1 MLNLP
6 VKLICLAAFLG
17 LAFYVDAP
25 IAEAQSFNRA
35 AKVETKKAVSQK
47 IAPRTQIQGRV
58 KTGPLEIVTAPAS
71 GSVQLKAVRIGDT
84 VEKGQK
90 LAEQD
95 SANLQHQRRLLRL
108 QKQETEQNIA
118 QLKADIS
125 FEEQLG
131 VVAQEKLALLEAKLA
146 RAEKLRA
153 SQTISSEA
161 FDTTKTAYLAARE
174 QTLVRART
182 LARLRSENDSASLTA
197 RKLALELEELEA
209 DIAKADIVTPVAGQI
224 AQLAGAN
231 ALYMREG
238 DEIARIR
245 TDKGFEV
252 EADIPADYVGFLSP
266 EDIIEAVIETQAQNK
281 NLPSQIIQLK
291 LRAVLPTQNSRTSTR
306 PTRFTPLNPLPALAR
321 AENTA
326 LTLQIPTKSPQDLVI
341 IPQDA
346 LVPLNGGYV
355 VFVAKEGRAEQR
367 IVTLGGAVQDKV
379 VILNGIVAGEEVITK
394 GNEILSDGKE
404 IADGKDAGQG
414 QGQGKDK
421 RQDAGAGKG
430 NNTNNWKKQANK

>member
-1 MLNLP
+1 MRYSP
-6 VKLICLAAFLG
+6 VKLIYLAALLG
-17 LAFYVDAP
+17 LAVQMDIP

-35 AKVETKKAVSQK
+35 AKVETKEAVSQK

-71 GSVQLKAVRIGDT
+71 GRVQLEAVRIGDI
-84 VEKGQK
+84 VVKGQK

-95 SANLQHQRRLLRL
+95 SENLQYQLRLLRL
-108 QKQETEQNIA
+108 RKQETEQNIA
-118 QLKADIS
+118 QLEADIE

-131 VVAQEKLALLEAKLA
+131 LVAQEKLTLLEAKLA

-174 QTLVRART
+174 QTLLRART
-182 LARLRSENDSASLTA
+182 LARLRSENNSASLTA
-197 RKLALELEELEA
+197 RKLLLELEELEA
-209 DIAKADIVTPVAGQI
+209 DIAKANILTPVAGQI

-238 DEIARIR
+238 EEIARIR

-252 EADIPADYVGFLSP
+252 EADIPADYVAFLSS
-266 EDIIEAVIETQAQNK
+266 EDIIEAVIETQAQNTP
-281 NLPSQIIQLK
+281 LRSQIIQLK
-291 LRAVLPTQNSRTSTR
+291 LRAILPTQNSRTSTR
-306 PTRFTPLNPLPALAR
+306 PTRFLPLTPLPDLAR

-326 LTLQIPTKSPQDLVI
+326 LTLQIPTKSPQDLVT

-367 IVTLGGAVQDKV
+367 IVTLGGTVQDKI
-379 VILNGIVAGEEVITK
+379 VILKGIVAGEAVITK

-404 IADGKDAGQG
+404 IADGNSPRKNQSKDQS
-414 QGQGKDK
+414 K
-421 RQDAGAGKG
+421 
-430 NNTNNWKKQANK
+430 

>member
-1 MLNLP
+1 MRYSP
-6 VKLICLAAFLG
+6 VKLIYLAALLS
-17 LAFYVDAP
+17 LAVQMDIP

-35 AKVETKKAVSQK
+35 AKVETKEAISQK

-71 GSVQLKAVRIGDT
+71 GRVQLEAIRIGDI
-84 VEKGQK
+84 VVKGQK

-95 SANLQHQRRLLRL
+95 SENLQYQLRLLRL
-108 QKQETEQNIA
+108 RKQETEQNIA
-118 QLKADIS
+118 QLKADIE
-125 FEEQLG
+125 FEKQLG
-131 VVAQEKLALLEAKLA
+131 LVAQEKLTLLEAKLA

-174 QTLVRART
+174 QTLLRART
-182 LARLRSENDSASLTA
+182 LARLRSENNSASLTA
-197 RKLALELEELEA
+197 RKLLLELEELEA
-209 DIAKADIVTPVAGQI
+209 DIAKANILTPVAGQI

-238 DEIARIR
+238 EEIARIR

-252 EADIPADYVGFLSP
+252 EADIPADYVAFLSS
-266 EDIIEAVIETQAQNK
+266 EDIIEAVIETQAQNTRSR
-281 NLPSQIIQLK
+281 SQIIQLK
-291 LRAVLPTQNSRTSTR
+291 LRAIVPTQNSRTSTR
-306 PTRFTPLNPLPALAR
+306 PTRFLPLTPLPDLAR

-326 LTLQIPTKSPQDLVI
+326 LTLQIPTKSPQDLVT

-367 IVTLGGAVQDKV
+367 IVTLGGTVQDKI
-379 VILNGIVAGEEVITK
+379 VILKGIVAGEAVITK

-404 IADGKDAGQG
+404 IVDGNSPRKNQSKDQRKDQSKGQSKN
-414 QGQGKDK
+414 QSK
-421 RQDAGAGKG
+421 
-430 NNTNNWKKQANK
+430 

>member
-1 MLNLP
+1 MRYSP
-6 VKLICLAAFLG
+6 VKLIYLAALLG
-17 LAFYVDAP
+17 LAVQMDIP

-35 AKVETKKAVSQK
+35 AKVETKEAVSQK

-71 GSVQLKAVRIGDT
+71 GRVQLEAVRIGDI
-84 VEKGQK
+84 VVKGQK

-95 SANLQHQRRLLRL
+95 SENLQYQLRLLRL
-108 QKQETEQNIA
+108 RKQETEQNIA
-118 QLKADIS
+118 QLEADIE

-131 VVAQEKLALLEAKLA
+131 LVAQEKLTLLEAKLA

-174 QTLVRART
+174 QTLLRART
-182 LARLRSENDSASLTA
+182 LARLRSENNSASLTA
-197 RKLALELEELEA
+197 RKLLLELEELEA
-209 DIAKADIVTPVAGQI
+209 DIAKANILTPVAGQI

-238 DEIARIR
+238 EEIARIR

-252 EADIPADYVGFLSP
+252 EADIPADYVAFLSS
-266 EDIIEAVIETQAQNK
+266 EDIIEAVIETQAQNTP
-281 NLPSQIIQLK
+281 LRSQIIQLK
-291 LRAVLPTQNSRTSTR
+291 LRAILPTQNSRTSTR
-306 PTRFTPLNPLPALAR
+306 PTRFLPLTPLPDLAR

-326 LTLQIPTKSPQDLVI
+326 LTLQIPTKSPQDLVT

-367 IVTLGGAVQDKV
+367 IVTLGGTVQDKI
-379 VILNGIVAGEEVITK
+379 VILKGIVAGEAVITK

-404 IADGKDAGQG
+404 IADGNSPRKNQNKDQR
-414 QGQGKDK
+414 KDQRK
-421 RQDAGAGKG
+421 NQSK
-430 NNTNNWKKQANK
+430 

>member
-1 MLNLP
+1 MRYSP
-6 VKLICLAAFLG
+6 VKLIYLAALLG
-17 LAFYVDAP
+17 LAVQMDIP

-35 AKVETKKAVSQK
+35 AKVETKEAVSQK

-71 GSVQLKAVRIGDT
+71 GRVQLEAVRIGDI
-84 VEKGQK
+84 VVKGQK

-95 SANLQHQRRLLRL
+95 SENLQYQLRLLRL
-108 QKQETEQNIA
+108 RKQETEQNIA
-118 QLKADIS
+118 QLEADIE

-131 VVAQEKLALLEAKLA
+131 LVAQEKLTLLEAKLA

-174 QTLVRART
+174 QTLLRART
-182 LARLRSENDSASLTA
+182 LARLRSENNSASLTA
-197 RKLALELEELEA
+197 RKLLLELEELEA
-209 DIAKADIVTPVAGQI
+209 DIAKANILTPVAGQI

-238 DEIARIR
+238 EEIARIR

-252 EADIPADYVGFLSP
+252 EADIPADYVAFLSS
-266 EDIIEAVIETQAQNK
+266 EDIIEAVIETQAQNTRSR
-281 NLPSQIIQLK
+281 SQIIQLK
-291 LRAVLPTQNSRTSTR
+291 LRAILPTQNSRTSTR
-306 PTRFTPLNPLPALAR
+306 PTRFLPLTPLPDLAR

-326 LTLQIPTKSPQDLVI
+326 LTLQIPTKSPQDLVT

-355 VFVAKEGRAEQR
+355 VFVAKDGRAEQR
-367 IVTLGGAVQDKV
+367 IVTLGGTVQDKI
-379 VILNGIVAGEEVITK
+379 VILKGIVAGEAVITK

-404 IADGKDAGQG
+404 IADGNSP
-414 QGQGKDK
+414 
-421 RQDAGAGKG
+421 R
-430 NNTNNWKKQANK
+430 KKQSKDQSK

>member
-1 MLNLP
+1 MRYSP
-6 VKLICLAAFLG
+6 VKLIYLAALLS
-17 LAFYVDAP
+17 LAVQTDIP

-35 AKVETKKAVSQK
+35 AKVETKEAVSQK

-71 GSVQLKAVRIGDT
+71 GRVQLEAIRIGDI
-84 VEKGQK
+84 VVKGQK

-95 SANLQHQRRLLRL
+95 SENLQYQLRLLRL
-108 QKQETEQNIA
+108 RKQETEQNIA
-118 QLKADIS
+118 QLKADIE

-131 VVAQEKLALLEAKLA
+131 LVAQEKLTLLEAKLA

-174 QTLVRART
+174 QTLLRART
-182 LARLRSENDSASLTA
+182 LARLRSENNSASLTA
-197 RKLALELEELEA
+197 RKLLLELEELEA
-209 DIAKADIVTPVAGQI
+209 DIAKANILTPVAGQI

-238 DEIARIR
+238 EEIARIR

-252 EADIPADYVGFLSP
+252 EADIPADYVAFLSS
-266 EDIIEAVIETQAQNK
+266 EDIIEAVIETQAQNTP
-281 NLPSQIIQLK
+281 LRSQIIQLK
-291 LRAVLPTQNSRTSTR
+291 LRAILPTQNSRTSTR
-306 PTRFTPLNPLPALAR
+306 PTRFLPLTPLPDLAR

-326 LTLQIPTKSPQDLVI
+326 LTLQIPTKSPQDLVT

-367 IVTLGGAVQDKV
+367 IVTLGGTVQDKI
-379 VILNGIVAGEEVITK
+379 VILKGIVAGEAVITK

-404 IADGKDAGQG
+404 IADGNSPRKNQSKDQS
-414 QGQGKDK
+414 K
-421 RQDAGAGKG
+421 
-430 NNTNNWKKQANK
+430 

>member
-1 MLNLP
+1 MRYSP
-6 VKLICLAAFLG
+6 VKLIYLAALLS
-17 LAFYVDAP
+17 LAVQMDIP

-35 AKVETKKAVSQK
+35 AKVETKEAISQK

-71 GSVQLKAVRIGDT
+71 GRVQLEAIRIGDI
-84 VEKGQK
+84 VVKGQK

-95 SANLQHQRRLLRL
+95 SENLQYQLRLLRL
-108 QKQETEQNIA
+108 RKQETEQNIA
-118 QLKADIS
+118 QLKADIE
-125 FEEQLG
+125 FEKQLG
-131 VVAQEKLALLEAKLA
+131 LVAQEKLTLLEAKLA

-174 QTLVRART
+174 QTLLRART
-182 LARLRSENDSASLTA
+182 LARLRSENNSASLTA
-197 RKLALELEELEA
+197 RKLLLELEELEA
-209 DIAKADIVTPVAGQI
+209 DIAKANILTPVAGQI

-238 DEIARIR
+238 EEIARIR

-252 EADIPADYVGFLSP
+252 EADIPADYVAFLSS
-266 EDIIEAVIETQAQNK
+266 EDIIEAVIETQAQNTRSR
-281 NLPSQIIQLK
+281 SQIIQLK
-291 LRAVLPTQNSRTSTR
+291 LRAILPTQNSRTSTR
-306 PTRFTPLNPLPALAR
+306 PTRFLPLTPLPDLAR

-326 LTLQIPTKSPQDLVI
+326 LTLQIPTKSPQDLVT

-367 IVTLGGAVQDKV
+367 IVTLGGTVQDKI
-379 VILNGIVAGEEVITK
+379 VILKGIVAGEAVITK

-404 IADGKDAGQG
+404 IVDGNSPRKNQSKDQR
-414 QGQGKDK
+414 KDQSK
-421 RQDAGAGKG
+421 NQSK
-430 NNTNNWKKQANK
+430 

>member
-1 MLNLP
+1 MRYSP
-6 VKLICLAAFLG
+6 VKLIYLAALLS
-17 LAFYVDAP
+17 LAVQIDAP

-35 AKVETKKAVSQK
+35 AKVETKEAVSQK
-47 IAPRTQIQGRV
+47 IAPSTQIQGRV

-71 GSVQLKAVRIGDT
+71 GSVQLEAIRIGDI
-84 VEKGQK
+84 VVKGQK

-95 SANLQHQRRLLRL
+95 RKNLQYQHRLLHLR
-108 QKQETEQNIA
+108 KQETEQNIA
-118 QLKADIS
+118 QLEVDIK

-131 VVAQEKLALLEAKLA
+131 LVAQEKLALLEAKLA

-153 SQTISSEA
+153 SQTISPEA

-174 QTLVRART
+174 QTLLRART
-182 LARLRSENDSASLTA
+182 LARHRSENNSANLTA
-197 RKLALELEELEA
+197 DKLLLELEELEA
-209 DIAKADIVTPVAGQI
+209 DIAKANIMSPVAGQI

-238 DEIARIR
+238 EEIARIR

-252 EADIPADYVGFLSP
+252 EADIPADYVAFLSSD
-266 EDIIEAVIETQAQNK
+266 DIIEAVIETQAQNPR
-281 NLPSQIIQLK
+281 LPSQIIQLK

-306 PTRFTPLNPLPALAR
+306 PTRFLPLTPLPDLAR

-326 LTLQIPTKSPQDLVI
+326 LTLQIPTKSPQDLVT

-367 IVTLGGAVQDKV
+367 IVTLGGTVQDKI
-379 VILNGIVAGEEVITK
+379 VILNGIVAGEAVITK

-404 IADGKDAGQG
+404 IADGKGPRKDPSKGQ
-414 QGQGKDK
+414 
-421 RQDAGAGKG
+421 
-430 NNTNNWKKQANK
+430 NKQRK

>member
-1 MLNLP
+1 MRYSP
-6 VKLICLAAFLG
+6 VKLIYLAALLS
-17 LAFYVDAP
+17 LAVQIDAP

-35 AKVETKKAVSQK
+35 AKVETKEAVSQK
-47 IAPRTQIQGRV
+47 IAPSTQIQGRV

-71 GSVQLKAVRIGDT
+71 GSVQLEAIRIGDI
-84 VEKGQK
+84 VVKGQK

-95 SANLQHQRRLLRL
+95 RKNLQYQHRLLHLR
-108 QKQETEQNIA
+108 KQETEQNIA
-118 QLKADIS
+118 QLEVDIK

-131 VVAQEKLALLEAKLA
+131 LVAQEKLALLEAKLA

-153 SQTISSEA
+153 SQTISPEA
-161 FDTTKTAYLAARE
+161 FDTSRTAYLAARE
-174 QTLVRART
+174 QTLLRART
-182 LARLRSENDSASLTA
+182 LARLRSENNSASLTA
-197 RKLALELEELEA
+197 DKLLLELEELEA
-209 DIAKADIVTPVAGQI
+209 DIAKANIMSPVAGQI

-238 DEIARIR
+238 EEIARIR

-252 EADIPADYVGFLSP
+252 EADIPADYVAFLSSD
-266 EDIIEAVIETQAQNK
+266 DIIEAVIETQAQNPR
-281 NLPSQIIQLK
+281 LPSQIIQLK

-306 PTRFTPLNPLPALAR
+306 PTRFLPLTPLPDLAR

-326 LTLQIPTKSPQDLVI
+326 LTLQIPTKSPQDLVT

-367 IVTLGGAVQDKV
+367 IVTLGGTVQDKI
-379 VILNGIVAGEEVITK
+379 VILNGIVAGEAVITK

-404 IADGKDAGQG
+404 IADGKGPRKDPSKGQ
-414 QGQGKDK
+414 
-421 RQDAGAGKG
+421 
-430 NNTNNWKKQANK
+430 NKQQK

>member
-1 MLNLP
+1 MRYSP
-6 VKLICLAAFLG
+6 VKLIYLAALLG
-17 LAFYVDAP
+17 LAVHMDIS

-35 AKVETKKAVSQK
+35 AKVETKEAVSQK

-71 GSVQLKAVRIGDT
+71 GRVQLEAVRIGDI
-84 VEKGQK
+84 VVKGQK

-95 SANLQHQRRLLRL
+95 SENLQYQLRLLRL
-108 QKQETEQNIA
+108 RKQETEQNIA
-118 QLKADIS
+118 QLKADIE

-131 VVAQEKLALLEAKLA
+131 LVAQEKLTLLEAKLA

-174 QTLVRART
+174 QTLLRART
-182 LARLRSENDSASLTA
+182 LARLRSENNSASLTA
-197 RKLALELEELEA
+197 RKLLLELEELEA
-209 DIAKADIVTPVAGQI
+209 DIAKANILTPVAGQI

-238 DEIARIR
+238 EEIARIR

-252 EADIPADYVGFLSP
+252 EADIPADYVAFLSS
-266 EDIIEAVIETQAQNK
+266 EDIIEAVIETQAQNTP
-281 NLPSQIIQLK
+281 LRSQIIQLK
-291 LRAVLPTQNSRTSTR
+291 LRAILPTQNSRTSTR
-306 PTRFTPLNPLPALAR
+306 PTRFLPLTPLPDLAR

-326 LTLQIPTKSPQDLVI
+326 LTLQIPTKSPQDLVT

-367 IVTLGGAVQDKV
+367 IVTLGGTVQDKI
-379 VILNGIVAGEEVITK
+379 VILKGIVAGEAVITK

-404 IADGKDAGQG
+404 IADGNSPRKNQNKDQR
-414 QGQGKDK
+414 KDQRK
-421 RQDAGAGKG
+421 NQSK
-430 NNTNNWKKQANK
+430 

>member
-1 MLNLP
+1 MRYSP
-6 VKLICLAAFLG
+6 VKLIYLAALLG
-17 LAFYVDAP
+17 LAVHMDIS

-35 AKVETKKAVSQK
+35 AKVETKEAVSQK

-71 GSVQLKAVRIGDT
+71 GRVQLEAVRIGDI
-84 VEKGQK
+84 VVKGQK

-95 SANLQHQRRLLRL
+95 SENLQYQLRLLRL
-108 QKQETEQNIA
+108 RKQETEQNIA
-118 QLKADIS
+118 QLEADIE

-131 VVAQEKLALLEAKLA
+131 LVAQEKLTLLEAKLA

-174 QTLVRART
+174 QTLLRART
-182 LARLRSENDSASLTA
+182 LARLRSENNSASLTA
-197 RKLALELEELEA
+197 RKLLLELEELEA
-209 DIAKADIVTPVAGQI
+209 DIAKANILTPVAGQI

-238 DEIARIR
+238 EEIARIR

-252 EADIPADYVGFLSP
+252 EADIPADYVAFLSS
-266 EDIIEAVIETQAQNK
+266 EDIIEAVIETQAQNTP
-281 NLPSQIIQLK
+281 LRSQIIQLK
-291 LRAVLPTQNSRTSTR
+291 LRAILPTQNSRTSTR
-306 PTRFTPLNPLPALAR
+306 PTRFLPLTPLPDLAR

-326 LTLQIPTKSPQDLVI
+326 LTLQIPTKSPQDLVT

-367 IVTLGGAVQDKV
+367 IVTLGGTVQDKI
-379 VILNGIVAGEEVITK
+379 VILKGIVAGEAVITK

-404 IADGKDAGQG
+404 IADGNSPRKNQSKDQS
-414 QGQGKDK
+414 K
-421 RQDAGAGKG
+421 
-430 NNTNNWKKQANK
+430 

>member
-1 MLNLP
+1 MRYSP
-6 VKLICLAAFLG
+6 VKLIYLAALLS
-17 LAFYVDAP
+17 LAVQMDIP

-35 AKVETKKAVSQK
+35 AKVETKEAISQK

-71 GSVQLKAVRIGDT
+71 GRVQLEAIRIGDI
-84 VEKGQK
+84 VVKGQK

-95 SANLQHQRRLLRL
+95 SENLQYQLRLLRL
-108 QKQETEQNIA
+108 RKQETEQNIA
-118 QLKADIS
+118 QLKADIE
-125 FEEQLG
+125 FEKQLG
-131 VVAQEKLALLEAKLA
+131 LVAQEKLTLLEAKLA

-174 QTLVRART
+174 QTLLRART
-182 LARLRSENDSASLTA
+182 LARLRSENNSASLTA
-197 RKLALELEELEA
+197 RKLLLELEELEA
-209 DIAKADIVTPVAGQI
+209 DIAKANILTPVAGQI

-238 DEIARIR
+238 EEIARIR

-252 EADIPADYVGFLSP
+252 EADIPADYVAFLSS
-266 EDIIEAVIETQAQNK
+266 EDIIEAVIETQAQNTRSR
-281 NLPSQIIQLK
+281 SQIIQLK
-291 LRAVLPTQNSRTSTR
+291 LRAILPTQNSRTSTR
-306 PTRFTPLNPLPALAR
+306 PTRFLPLTPLPDLAR

-326 LTLQIPTKSPQDLVI
+326 LTLQIPTKSPQDLVT

-367 IVTLGGAVQDKV
+367 IVTLGGTVQDKI
-379 VILNGIVAGEEVITK
+379 VILKGIVAGEAVITK

-404 IADGKDAGQG
+404 IVDGNSPRKNQRKDQSKGQSKN
-414 QGQGKDK
+414 QSK
-421 RQDAGAGKG
+421 
-430 NNTNNWKKQANK
+430 

>member
-1 MLNLP
+1 MRYSP
-6 VKLICLAAFLG
+6 VKLIYLAALLS
-17 LAFYVDAP
+17 LAVQTDIP

-35 AKVETKKAVSQK
+35 AKVETKEAVSQK

-71 GSVQLKAVRIGDT
+71 GRVQLEAIRIGDI
-84 VEKGQK
+84 VVKGQK

-95 SANLQHQRRLLRL
+95 SENLQYQLRLLRL
-108 QKQETEQNIA
+108 RKQETEQNIA
-118 QLKADIS
+118 QLKADIE

-131 VVAQEKLALLEAKLA
+131 LVAQEKLTLLEAKLA

-174 QTLVRART
+174 QTLLRART
-182 LARLRSENDSASLTA
+182 LARLRSENNSASLTA
-197 RKLALELEELEA
+197 RKLLLELEELEA
-209 DIAKADIVTPVAGQI
+209 DIAKANILTPVAGQI

-238 DEIARIR
+238 EEIARIR

-252 EADIPADYVGFLSP
+252 EADIPADYVAFLSS
-266 EDIIEAVIETQAQNK
+266 EDIIEAVVETQAQNTR
-281 NLPSQIIQLK
+281 LRSQIIQLK
-291 LRAVLPTQNSRTSTR
+291 LRAILPTQNSRTSTR
-306 PTRFTPLNPLPALAR
+306 PTRFLPLTPLPDLAR

-326 LTLQIPTKSPQDLVI
+326 LTLQIPTKSPQDLVT

-367 IVTLGGAVQDKV
+367 IVTLGGTVQDKI
-379 VILNGIVAGEEVITK
+379 VILKGIVAGEAVITK

-404 IADGKDAGQG
+404 IADGNSPRKNQNKDQR
-414 QGQGKDK
+414 KDQRK
-421 RQDAGAGKG
+421 NQSK
-430 NNTNNWKKQANK
+430 

>member
-1 MLNLP
+1 MRYLP
-6 VKLICLAAFLG
+6 LKLIYLVALLSLA
-17 LAFYVDAP
+17 VQIDAP

-35 AKVETKKAVSQK
+35 AKVETKEAVNQK

-71 GSVQLKAVRIGDT
+71 GSVQLETIRIGDI
-84 VEKGQK
+84 VVKGQK

-95 SANLQHQRRLLRL
+95 SKDLQYQHRLLLLRG
-108 QKQETEQNIA
+108 QETEQNIA
-118 QLKADIS
+118 QLEADIK

-131 VVAQEKLALLEAKLA
+131 LVAQEKLALLEAKLA

-153 SQTISSEA
+153 SQTISPEA

-174 QTLVRART
+174 QTLLRART
-182 LARLRSENDSASLTA
+182 LSRLRSENNSASLTA
-197 RKLALELEELEA
+197 RKLLLELEELEA
-209 DIAKADIVTPVAGQI
+209 DIVKANILSPIAGQI
-224 AQLAGAN
+224 VQLAGAN
-231 ALYMREG
+231 SLYMREG
-238 DEIARIR
+238 EEIARIR

-252 EADIPADYVGFLSP
+252 EADIPADYVAFLSS
-266 EDIIEAVIETQAQNK
+266 EDIIEAVIETQAQK
-281 NLPSQIIQLK
+281 TGSPSQIIQLEV
-291 LRAVLPTQNSRTSTR
+291 RAVLPTQNSRTSTR
-306 PTRFTPLNPLPALAR
+306 PTRFLPLTPLPDLAR

-326 LTLQIPTKSPQDLVI
+326 LTLQIPTKSPQDLVT

-367 IVTLGGAVQDKV
+367 IVTLGGTVQDKI
-379 VILNGIVAGEEVITK
+379 VILKGIVAGEAVITK

-404 IADGKDAGQG
+404 IADGKGPNKRKDASPR
-414 QGQGKDK
+414 KDPS
-421 RQDAGAGKG
+421 
-430 NNTNNWKKQANK
+430 KQQ

>member
-95 SANLQHQRRLLRL
+95 SANLQYQRRLLRL

-182 LARLRSENDSASLTA
+182 LARLRSENDSASLTT
-197 RKLALELEELEA
+197 RKLIGLHSF
-209 DIAKADIVTPVAGQI
+209 D
-224 AQLAGAN
+224 
-231 ALYMREG
+231 
-238 DEIARIR
+238 
-245 TDKGFEV
+245 
-252 EADIPADYVGFLSP
+252 
-266 EDIIEAVIETQAQNK
+266 
-281 NLPSQIIQLK
+281 
-291 LRAVLPTQNSRTSTR
+291 
-306 PTRFTPLNPLPALAR
+306 
-321 AENTA
+321 
-326 LTLQIPTKSPQDLVI
+326 
-341 IPQDA
+341 
-346 LVPLNGGYV
+346 
-355 VFVAKEGRAEQR
+355 
-367 IVTLGGAVQDKV
+367 
-379 VILNGIVAGEEVITK
+379 
-394 GNEILSDGKE
+394 
-404 IADGKDAGQG
+404 
-414 QGQGKDK
+414 
-421 RQDAGAGKG
+421 
-430 NNTNNWKKQANK
+430 

>member
-1 MLNLP
+1 MRYSP
-6 VKLICLAAFLG
+6 VKLIYLAALLG
-17 LAFYVDAP
+17 LAVHMDIP

-35 AKVETKKAVSQK
+35 AKVETKEAVSQK

-71 GSVQLKAVRIGDT
+71 GRVQLEAVRIGDI
-84 VEKGQK
+84 VVKGQK

-95 SANLQHQRRLLRL
+95 SENLQYQLRLLRL
-108 QKQETEQNIA
+108 RKQETEQNIA
-118 QLKADIS
+118 QLEADIE

-131 VVAQEKLALLEAKLA
+131 LVAQEKLTLLEAKLA

-174 QTLVRART
+174 QTLLRART
-182 LARLRSENDSASLTA
+182 LARLRSENNSASLTA
-197 RKLALELEELEA
+197 RKLLLELEELEA
-209 DIAKADIVTPVAGQI
+209 DIAKANILTPVAGQI

-238 DEIARIR
+238 EEIARIR

-252 EADIPADYVGFLSP
+252 EADIPADYVAFLSS
-266 EDIIEAVIETQAQNK
+266 EDIIEAVIETQAQNTP
-281 NLPSQIIQLK
+281 LRSQIIQLK
-291 LRAVLPTQNSRTSTR
+291 LRAILPTQNSRTSTR
-306 PTRFTPLNPLPALAR
+306 PTRFLPLTPLPDLAR

-326 LTLQIPTKSPQDLVI
+326 LTLQIPTKSPQDLVT

-367 IVTLGGAVQDKV
+367 IVTLGGTVQDKI
-379 VILNGIVAGEEVITK
+379 VILKGIVAGEAVITK

-404 IADGKDAGQG
+404 IADSNSPRKEQSNVPRNGQS
-414 QGQGKDK
+414 K
-421 RQDAGAGKG
+421 
-430 NNTNNWKKQANK
+430 

>member
-1 MLNLP
+1 MRYSP
-6 VKLICLAAFLG
+6 VKLIYLAALLS
-17 LAFYVDAP
+17 LAVHTDIP

-35 AKVETKKAVSQK
+35 AKVETKEAVSQK

-71 GSVQLKAVRIGDT
+71 GRVQLEAIRIGDI
-84 VEKGQK
+84 VVKGQK

-95 SANLQHQRRLLRL
+95 SENLQYQLRLLRL
-108 QKQETEQNIA
+108 RKQETEQNIA
-118 QLKADIS
+118 QLKADIE

-131 VVAQEKLALLEAKLA
+131 LVAQEKLTLLEAKLA

-174 QTLVRART
+174 QTLLRART
-182 LARLRSENDSASLTA
+182 LARLRSENNSASLTA
-197 RKLALELEELEA
+197 RKLLLELEELEA
-209 DIAKADIVTPVAGQI
+209 DIAKANILTPVAGQI

-238 DEIARIR
+238 EEIARIR

-252 EADIPADYVGFLSP
+252 EADIPADYVAFLSS
-266 EDIIEAVIETQAQNK
+266 EDIIEAVIETQAQNTP
-281 NLPSQIIQLK
+281 LRSQIIQLK
-291 LRAVLPTQNSRTSTR
+291 LRAILPTQNSRTSTR
-306 PTRFTPLNPLPALAR
+306 PTRFLPLTPLPDLAR

-326 LTLQIPTKSPQDLVI
+326 LTLQIPTKSPQDLVT

-367 IVTLGGAVQDKV
+367 IVTLGGTVQDKI
-379 VILNGIVAGEEVITK
+379 VILKGIVAGEAVITK
-394 GNEILSDGKE
+394 GNEILSDGRE
-404 IADGKDAGQG
+404 IADGNSPKKDQSNGPRNGQS
-414 QGQGKDK
+414 KDQSK
-421 RQDAGAGKG
+421 
-430 NNTNNWKKQANK
+430 

>member
-1 MLNLP
+1 MRYSP
-6 VKLICLAAFLG
+6 VKLIYLAALLG
-17 LAFYVDAP
+17 LAVQMDIP

-35 AKVETKKAVSQK
+35 AKVETKEAVSQK

-71 GSVQLKAVRIGDT
+71 GRVQLEAIRIGDI
-84 VEKGQK
+84 VVKGQK

-95 SANLQHQRRLLRL
+95 SENLQYQLRLLRL
-108 QKQETEQNIA
+108 RKQETEQNIA
-118 QLKADIS
+118 QLEADIE

-131 VVAQEKLALLEAKLA
+131 LVAQEKLTLLEAKLA

-174 QTLVRART
+174 QTLLRART
-182 LARLRSENDSASLTA
+182 LARLRSENNSASLTA
-197 RKLALELEELEA
+197 RKLLLELEELEA
-209 DIAKADIVTPVAGQI
+209 DIAKANILTPVAGQI

-238 DEIARIR
+238 EEIARIR

-252 EADIPADYVGFLSP
+252 EADIPADYVAFLSS
-266 EDIIEAVIETQAQNK
+266 EDIIEAVIETQAQNTP
-281 NLPSQIIQLK
+281 LRSQIIQLK
-291 LRAVLPTQNSRTSTR
+291 LRAILPTQNSRTSTR
-306 PTRFTPLNPLPALAR
+306 PTRFLPLTPLPDLAR

-326 LTLQIPTKSPQDLVI
+326 LTLQIPTKSPQDLVT

-367 IVTLGGAVQDKV
+367 IVTLGGTVQDKI
-379 VILNGIVAGEEVITK
+379 VILKGIVAGEAVITK

-404 IADGKDAGQG
+404 IADGNSPRKEQRKNQNKDQRKN
-414 QGQGKDK
+414 QSK
-421 RQDAGAGKG
+421 
-430 NNTNNWKKQANK
+430 

>member
-1 MLNLP
+1 MRYSP
-6 VKLICLAAFLG
+6 VKLIYLAALLS
-17 LAFYVDAP
+17 LAVQMDIP

-35 AKVETKKAVSQK
+35 AKVETKEAIGQK

-71 GSVQLKAVRIGDT
+71 GRVQLEAIRIGDI
-84 VEKGQK
+84 VVKGQK

-95 SANLQHQRRLLRL
+95 SENLQYQLRLLRL
-108 QKQETEQNIA
+108 RKQETEQNIA
-118 QLKADIS
+118 QLKADIK
-125 FEEQLG
+125 FEKQLG
-131 VVAQEKLALLEAKLA
+131 LVAQEKLTLLEAKLA

-174 QTLVRART
+174 QTLLRART
-182 LARLRSENDSASLTA
+182 LARLRSENNSASLTA
-197 RKLALELEELEA
+197 RKLLLELEELEA
-209 DIAKADIVTPVAGQI
+209 DIAKANILTPVAGQI

-238 DEIARIR
+238 EEIARIR

-252 EADIPADYVGFLSP
+252 EADIPADYVAFLSS
-266 EDIIEAVIETQAQNK
+266 EDIIEAVIETQAQNTRSR
-281 NLPSQIIQLK
+281 SQIIQLK
-291 LRAVLPTQNSRTSTR
+291 LRAILPTQNSRTSTR
-306 PTRFTPLNPLPALAR
+306 PTRFLPLTPLPDLAR

-326 LTLQIPTKSPQDLVI
+326 LTLQIPTKSPQDLVT

-367 IVTLGGAVQDKV
+367 IVTLGGTVQDKI
-379 VILNGIVAGEEVITK
+379 VILKGIVAGEAVITK

-404 IADGKDAGQG
+404 IVDGNSPRKNQSKDQR
-414 QGQGKDK
+414 KDQRK
-421 RQDAGAGKG
+421 DQSKDQSK
-430 NNTNNWKKQANK
+430 NQSK

>member
-1 MLNLP
+1 MRYSP
-6 VKLICLAAFLG
+6 VKLIYLAALLG
-17 LAFYVDAP
+17 LAVQMDIP

-35 AKVETKKAVSQK
+35 AKVETKEAVSQK

-71 GSVQLKAVRIGDT
+71 GRVQLEAVRIGDI
-84 VEKGQK
+84 VVKGQK

-95 SANLQHQRRLLRL
+95 SENLQYQLRLLRL
-108 QKQETEQNIA
+108 RKQETEQNIA
-118 QLKADIS
+118 QLEADIE

-131 VVAQEKLALLEAKLA
+131 LVAQEKLTLLEAKLA

-174 QTLVRART
+174 QTLLRART
-182 LARLRSENDSASLTA
+182 LARLRSENNSASLTA
-197 RKLALELEELEA
+197 RKLLLELEELEA
-209 DIAKADIVTPVAGQI
+209 DIAKANILTPVAGQI

-238 DEIARIR
+238 EEIARIR

-252 EADIPADYVGFLSP
+252 EADIPADYVAFLSS
-266 EDIIEAVIETQAQNK
+266 EDIIEAVIETQAQNTP
-281 NLPSQIIQLK
+281 LRSQIIQLK
-291 LRAVLPTQNSRTSTR
+291 LRAILPTQNSRTSTR
-306 PTRFTPLNPLPALAR
+306 PTRFLPLTPLPDLAR

-326 LTLQIPTKSPQDLVI
+326 LTLQIPTKSPQDLVT

-367 IVTLGGAVQDKV
+367 IVTLGGTVQDKI
-379 VILNGIVAGEEVITK
+379 VILKGIVAGEAVITK

-404 IADGKDAGQG
+404 IADGNSPRKDRRKNQN
-414 QGQGKDK
+414 KDQRK
-421 RQDAGAGKG
+421 NQSK
-430 NNTNNWKKQANK
+430 

>member
-1 MLNLP
+1 MRYSP
-6 VKLICLAAFLG
+6 VKLIYLAALLS
-17 LAFYVDAP
+17 LAVQMDIP

-35 AKVETKKAVSQK
+35 AKVETKEAISQK

-71 GSVQLKAVRIGDT
+71 GRVQLEAIRIGDI
-84 VEKGQK
+84 VVKGQK

-95 SANLQHQRRLLRL
+95 SENLQYQLRLLRL
-108 QKQETEQNIA
+108 RKQETEQNIA
-118 QLKADIS
+118 QLKADIE
-125 FEEQLG
+125 FEKQLG
-131 VVAQEKLALLEAKLA
+131 LVAQEKLTLLEAKLA

-174 QTLVRART
+174 QTLLRART
-182 LARLRSENDSASLTA
+182 LARLRSENNSASLTA
-197 RKLALELEELEA
+197 RKLLLELEELEA
-209 DIAKADIVTPVAGQI
+209 DIAKANILTPVAGQI

-238 DEIARIR
+238 EEIARIR

-252 EADIPADYVGFLSP
+252 EADIPADYVAFLSS
-266 EDIIEAVIETQAQNK
+266 EDIIEAVIETQAQNTRSR
-281 NLPSQIIQLK
+281 SQIIQLK
-291 LRAVLPTQNSRTSTR
+291 LRAILPTQNSRTSTR
-306 PTRFTPLNPLPALAR
+306 PTRFLPLTPLPDLAR

-326 LTLQIPTKSPQDLVI
+326 LTLQIPTKSPQDLVT

-367 IVTLGGAVQDKV
+367 IVTLGGTVQDKI
-379 VILNGIVAGEEVITK
+379 VILKGIVAGEAVITK

-404 IADGKDAGQG
+404 IVDGNSPRKNQSKDQRKDQRKDQSKGQSKN
-414 QGQGKDK
+414 QSK
-421 RQDAGAGKG
+421 
-430 NNTNNWKKQANK
+430 

>member
-1 MLNLP
+1 MRYSP
-6 VKLICLAAFLG
+6 VKLIYLAALLG
-17 LAFYVDAP
+17 LAVQMDIP

-35 AKVETKKAVSQK
+35 AKVETKEAVSQK

-71 GSVQLKAVRIGDT
+71 GRVQLEAVRIGDI
-84 VEKGQK
+84 VVKGQK

-95 SANLQHQRRLLRL
+95 SENLQYQLRLLRL
-108 QKQETEQNIA
+108 RKQETEQNIA
-118 QLKADIS
+118 QLKADIE

-131 VVAQEKLALLEAKLA
+131 LVAQEKLTLLEAKLA

-174 QTLVRART
+174 QTLLRART
-182 LARLRSENDSASLTA
+182 LARLRSENNSASLTA
-197 RKLALELEELEA
+197 RKLLLELEELEA
-209 DIAKADIVTPVAGQI
+209 DIAKANILTPVAGQI

-238 DEIARIR
+238 EEIARIR

-252 EADIPADYVGFLSP
+252 EADIPADYVAFLSS
-266 EDIIEAVIETQAQNK
+266 EDIIEAVIETQAQNTRSR
-281 NLPSQIIQLK
+281 SQIIQLK
-291 LRAVLPTQNSRTSTR
+291 LRAILPTQNSRTSTR
-306 PTRFTPLNPLPALAR
+306 PTRFLPLTPLPDLAR

-326 LTLQIPTKSPQDLVI
+326 LTLQIPTKSPQDLVT

-346 LVPLNGGYV
+346 LLPLNGGYV
-355 VFVAKEGRAEQR
+355 VFVAKDGRAEQR
-367 IVTLGGAVQDKV
+367 IVTLGGTVQDKI
-379 VILNGIVAGEEVITK
+379 VILKGIVAGEAVITK

-404 IADGKDAGQG
+404 IADGNSPRTNQSKDQS
-414 QGQGKDK
+414 K
-421 RQDAGAGKG
+421 
-430 NNTNNWKKQANK
+430 

>member
-1 MLNLP
+1 MRYSP
-6 VKLICLAAFLG
+6 VKLIYLAALLS
-17 LAFYVDAP
+17 LAVQMDIP

-35 AKVETKKAVSQK
+35 AKVETKEAISQK

-71 GSVQLKAVRIGDT
+71 GRVQLEAIRIGDI
-84 VEKGQK
+84 VVKGQK

-95 SANLQHQRRLLRL
+95 SENLQYQLRLLRL
-108 QKQETEQNIA
+108 RKQETEQNIA
-118 QLKADIS
+118 QLKADIE
-125 FEEQLG
+125 FEKQLG
-131 VVAQEKLALLEAKLA
+131 LVAQEKLTLLEAKLA

-174 QTLVRART
+174 QTLLRART
-182 LARLRSENDSASLTA
+182 LARLRSENNSASLTA
-197 RKLALELEELEA
+197 RKLLLELEELEA
-209 DIAKADIVTPVAGQI
+209 DIAKANILTPVAGQI

-238 DEIARIR
+238 EEIARIR

-252 EADIPADYVGFLSP
+252 EADIPADYVAFLSS
-266 EDIIEAVIETQAQNK
+266 EDIIEAVIETQAQNTRSR
-281 NLPSQIIQLK
+281 SQIIQLK
-291 LRAVLPTQNSRTSTR
+291 LRAILPTQNSRTSTR
-306 PTRFTPLNPLPALAR
+306 PTRFLPLTPLPDLAR

-326 LTLQIPTKSPQDLVI
+326 LTLQIPTKSPQDLVT

-367 IVTLGGAVQDKV
+367 IVTLGGTVQDKI
-379 VILNGIVAGEEVITK
+379 VILKGIVAGEAVITK

-404 IADGKDAGQG
+404 IADGNSPRKNQSKDQR
-414 QGQGKDK
+414 KDQSK
-421 RQDAGAGKG
+421 NQSK
-430 NNTNNWKKQANK
+430 

>member
-1 MLNLP
+1 MRYSP
-6 VKLICLAAFLG
+6 VKLIYLAALLG
-17 LAFYVDAP
+17 LAVQMDIP

-35 AKVETKKAVSQK
+35 AKVETKEAVSQK

-71 GSVQLKAVRIGDT
+71 GRVQLEAVRIGDI
-84 VEKGQK
+84 VVKGQK

-95 SANLQHQRRLLRL
+95 SENLQYQLRLLRL
-108 QKQETEQNIA
+108 RKQETEQNIA
-118 QLKADIS
+118 QLKADIE

-131 VVAQEKLALLEAKLA
+131 LVAQEKLTLLEAKLA

-174 QTLVRART
+174 QTLLRART
-182 LARLRSENDSASLTA
+182 LARLRSENNSASLTA
-197 RKLALELEELEA
+197 RKLLLELEELEA
-209 DIAKADIVTPVAGQI
+209 DIAKANILTPVAGQI

-238 DEIARIR
+238 EEIARIR

-252 EADIPADYVGFLSP
+252 EADIPADYVAFLSS
-266 EDIIEAVIETQAQNK
+266 EDIIEAVIETQAQNTP
-281 NLPSQIIQLK
+281 LRSQIIQLK
-291 LRAVLPTQNSRTSTR
+291 LRAILPTQNSRTSTR
-306 PTRFTPLNPLPALAR
+306 PTRFLPLTPLPDLAR

-326 LTLQIPTKSPQDLVI
+326 LTLQIPTKSPQDLVT

-367 IVTLGGAVQDKV
+367 IVTLGGTVQDKI
-379 VILNGIVAGEEVITK
+379 VILKGIVAGEAVITK

-404 IADGKDAGQG
+404 IADGNSPRKDRRKNQN
-414 QGQGKDK
+414 KDQRK
-421 RQDAGAGKG
+421 NQSK
-430 NNTNNWKKQANK
+430 

>member
-1 MLNLP
+1 MRYSP
-6 VKLICLAAFLG
+6 VKLIYLAALLS
-17 LAFYVDAP
+17 LAVQMDIP

-35 AKVETKKAVSQK
+35 AKVETKEAVSQK

-71 GSVQLKAVRIGDT
+71 GRVQLEAVRIGDI
-84 VEKGQK
+84 VVKGQK

-95 SANLQHQRRLLRL
+95 SENLQYQLRLLRL
-108 QKQETEQNIA
+108 RKQETEQNIA
-118 QLKADIS
+118 QLKADIE
-125 FEEQLG
+125 FEEKLG
-131 VVAQEKLALLEAKLA
+131 LVAQEKLTLLEAKLA

-174 QTLVRART
+174 QTLLRART
-182 LARLRSENDSASLTA
+182 LARLRSENNSASLTA
-197 RKLALELEELEA
+197 RKLLLELEELEA
-209 DIAKADIVTPVAGQI
+209 DIAKANILTPVAGQI

-238 DEIARIR
+238 EEIARIR

-252 EADIPADYVGFLSP
+252 EADIPADYVAFLSS
-266 EDIIEAVIETQAQNK
+266 EDIIEAVIETQAQNTP
-281 NLPSQIIQLK
+281 LRSQIIQLK
-291 LRAVLPTQNSRTSTR
+291 LRAILPTQNSRTSTR
-306 PTRFTPLNPLPALAR
+306 PTRFLPLTPLPDLAR

-326 LTLQIPTKSPQDLVI
+326 LTLQIPTKSPQDLVT

-367 IVTLGGAVQDKV
+367 IVTLGGTVQDKI
-379 VILNGIVAGEEVITK
+379 VILKGIVAGETVITK

-404 IADGKDAGQG
+404 IADGNSPRKNQS
-414 QGQGKDK
+414 KE
-421 RQDAGAGKG
+421 R
-430 NNTNNWKKQANK
+430 

>member
-1 MLNLP
+1 MRYSP
-6 VKLICLAAFLG
+6 VKLIYLAALLS
-17 LAFYVDAP
+17 LAVQIDAP

-35 AKVETKKAVSQK
+35 AKVETKEAVSQK
-47 IAPRTQIQGRV
+47 IAPSTQIQGRV

-71 GSVQLKAVRIGDT
+71 GSVQLEAIRIGDI
-84 VEKGQK
+84 VVKGQK

-95 SANLQHQRRLLRL
+95 RKNLQYQHRLLHLR
-108 QKQETEQNIA
+108 KQETEQNIA
-118 QLKADIS
+118 QLEVDIK

-131 VVAQEKLALLEAKLA
+131 LVAQEKLALLEAKLA

-153 SQTISSEA
+153 SQTISPEA

-174 QTLVRART
+174 QTLLRART
-182 LARLRSENDSASLTA
+182 LARLRSENNSASLTA
-197 RKLALELEELEA
+197 DKLLLELEELEA
-209 DIAKADIVTPVAGQI
+209 DIAKANIMSPVAGQI

-238 DEIARIR
+238 EEIARIR

-252 EADIPADYVGFLSP
+252 EADIPADYVAFLSSD
-266 EDIIEAVIETQAQNK
+266 DIIEAVIETQAQNPR
-281 NLPSQIIQLK
+281 LPSQIIQLK

-306 PTRFTPLNPLPALAR
+306 PTRFLPLTPLPNLAR

-326 LTLQIPTKSPQDLVI
+326 LTLQIPTKSPQDLVT

-367 IVTLGGAVQDKV
+367 IVTLGGTVQDKI
-379 VILNGIVAGEEVITK
+379 VILNGIVAGEAVITK

-404 IADGKDAGQG
+404 IADGKGPRKDPSKGQ
-414 QGQGKDK
+414 
-421 RQDAGAGKG
+421 
-430 NNTNNWKKQANK
+430 NKQQK

>member
-1 MLNLP
+1 MRYSP
-6 VKLICLAAFLG
+6 VKLIYLAALLS
-17 LAFYVDAP
+17 LAVQTDIP

-35 AKVETKKAVSQK
+35 AKVETKEAVSQK

-71 GSVQLKAVRIGDT
+71 GRVQLEAIRIGDI
-84 VEKGQK
+84 VVKGQK

-95 SANLQHQRRLLRL
+95 SENLQYQLRLLRL
-108 QKQETEQNIA
+108 RKQETEQNIA
-118 QLKADIS
+118 QLKADIE

-131 VVAQEKLALLEAKLA
+131 LVAQEKLTLLEAKLA

-174 QTLVRART
+174 QTLLRART
-182 LARLRSENDSASLTA
+182 LARLRSENNSASLTA
-197 RKLALELEELEA
+197 RKLLLELEELEA
-209 DIAKADIVTPVAGQI
+209 DIAKANILSPVAGQI

-238 DEIARIR
+238 EEIARIR

-252 EADIPADYVGFLSP
+252 EADIPADYVAFLSS
-266 EDIIEAVIETQAQNK
+266 EDIIEAVIETQAQNTR
-281 NLPSQIIQLK
+281 LRSQIIQLK
-291 LRAVLPTQNSRTSTR
+291 LRAILPTQNSRTSTR
-306 PTRFTPLNPLPALAR
+306 PTRFLPLTPLPDLAR

-326 LTLQIPTKSPQDLVI
+326 LTLQIPTKSPQDLVT

-367 IVTLGGAVQDKV
+367 IVTLGGTVQDKI
-379 VILNGIVAGEEVITK
+379 VILKGIVAGEAVITK

-404 IADGKDAGQG
+404 IADGNSPRKNQSKDQS
-414 QGQGKDK
+414 K
-421 RQDAGAGKG
+421 
-430 NNTNNWKKQANK
+430 

>member
-1 MLNLP
+1 MRYSP
-6 VKLICLAAFLG
+6 VKLIYLAALLS
-17 LAFYVDAP
+17 LAVQMDIP

-35 AKVETKKAVSQK
+35 AKVETKEAVSQK

-71 GSVQLKAVRIGDT
+71 GRVQLEAIRIGDI
-84 VEKGQK
+84 VVKGQK

-95 SANLQHQRRLLRL
+95 SENLQYQLRLLRL
-108 QKQETEQNIA
+108 RKQETEQNIA
-118 QLKADIS
+118 QLKADIE

-131 VVAQEKLALLEAKLA
+131 LVAQEKLTLLEAKLA

-174 QTLVRART
+174 QTLLRART
-182 LARLRSENDSASLTA
+182 LARLRSENNSASLTA
-197 RKLALELEELEA
+197 RKLLLELEELEA
-209 DIAKADIVTPVAGQI
+209 DIAKANILTPVAGQI

-238 DEIARIR
+238 EEIARIR

-252 EADIPADYVGFLSP
+252 EADIPADYVAFLSS
-266 EDIIEAVIETQAQNK
+266 EDIIEAVIETQAQNTP
-281 NLPSQIIQLK
+281 LRSQIIQLK
-291 LRAVLPTQNSRTSTR
+291 LRAILPTQNSRTSTR
-306 PTRFTPLNPLPALAR
+306 PTRFLPLTPLPDLAR

-326 LTLQIPTKSPQDLVI
+326 LTLQIPTKSPQDLVT

-367 IVTLGGAVQDKV
+367 IVTLGGTVQDKI
-379 VILNGIVAGEEVITK
+379 VILKGIVAGEAVITK

-404 IADGKDAGQG
+404 IADGNSPRKNQNKDQR
-414 QGQGKDK
+414 KDQRK
-421 RQDAGAGKG
+421 NQSK
-430 NNTNNWKKQANK
+430 

>member
-1 MLNLP
+1 MRYSP
-6 VKLICLAAFLG
+6 VKLIYLAALLS
-17 LAFYVDAP
+17 LAVQMDIP

-35 AKVETKKAVSQK
+35 AKVETKEAVSQK

-71 GSVQLKAVRIGDT
+71 GRVQLEAIRIGDI
-84 VEKGQK
+84 VVKGQK

-95 SANLQHQRRLLRL
+95 SENLQYQLRLLRL
-108 QKQETEQNIA
+108 RKQETEQNIA
-118 QLKADIS
+118 QLEADIE

-131 VVAQEKLALLEAKLA
+131 LVAQEKLTLLEAKLA

-174 QTLVRART
+174 QTLLRART
-182 LARLRSENDSASLTA
+182 LARLRSENNSASLTA
-197 RKLALELEELEA
+197 RKLLLELEELEA
-209 DIAKADIVTPVAGQI
+209 DIAKANILTPVAGQI

-238 DEIARIR
+238 EEIARIR

-252 EADIPADYVGFLSP
+252 EADIPADYVAFLSS
-266 EDIIEAVIETQAQNK
+266 EDIIEAVIETQAQNTP
-281 NLPSQIIQLK
+281 LRSQIIQLK
-291 LRAVLPTQNSRTSTR
+291 LRAILPTQNSRTSTR
-306 PTRFTPLNPLPALAR
+306 PTRFLPLTPLPDLAR

-326 LTLQIPTKSPQDLVI
+326 LTLQIPTKSPQDLVT

-367 IVTLGGAVQDKV
+367 IVTLGGTVQDKI
-379 VILNGIVAGEEVITK
+379 VILKGIVAGEAVITK

-404 IADGKDAGQG
+404 IADGNSPRKNQNKDQRKN
-414 QGQGKDK
+414 QSK
-421 RQDAGAGKG
+421 
-430 NNTNNWKKQANK
+430 

>member
-1 MLNLP
+1 MRYSP
-6 VKLICLAAFLG
+6 VKLIYLAALLS
-17 LAFYVDAP
+17 LAVQMDIP

-35 AKVETKKAVSQK
+35 AKVETKEAVSQK

-71 GSVQLKAVRIGDT
+71 GRVQLEAVRIGDI
-84 VEKGQK
+84 VVKGQK

-95 SANLQHQRRLLRL
+95 SENLQYQLRLLRL
-108 QKQETEQNIA
+108 RKQETEQNIA
-118 QLKADIS
+118 QLKADIE
-125 FEEQLG
+125 FEKQLG
-131 VVAQEKLALLEAKLA
+131 LVAQEKLTLLEAKLA

-174 QTLVRART
+174 QTLLRART
-182 LARLRSENDSASLTA
+182 LARLRSENNSASLTA
-197 RKLALELEELEA
+197 RKLLLELEELEA
-209 DIAKADIVTPVAGQI
+209 DIAKANILTPVAGQI

-238 DEIARIR
+238 EEIARIR

-252 EADIPADYVGFLSP
+252 EADIPADYVAFLSS
-266 EDIIEAVIETQAQNK
+266 EDIIEAVIETQAQNTRSR
-281 NLPSQIIQLK
+281 SQIIQLK
-291 LRAVLPTQNSRTSTR
+291 LRAILPTQNSRTSTR
-306 PTRFTPLNPLPALAR
+306 PTRFLPLTPLPDLAR

-326 LTLQIPTKSPQDLVI
+326 LTLQIPTKSPQDLVT

-367 IVTLGGAVQDKV
+367 IVTLGGTVQDKI
-379 VILNGIVAGEEVITK
+379 VILKGIVAGEAVITK

-404 IADGKDAGQG
+404 IADGNSPRKNQSKDQR
-414 QGQGKDK
+414 KDQSK
-421 RQDAGAGKG
+421 NQSK
-430 NNTNNWKKQANK
+430 

>member
-1 MLNLP
+1 MRYSP
-6 VKLICLAAFLG
+6 VKLIYLAALLG
-17 LAFYVDAP
+17 LAVQMDIP

-35 AKVETKKAVSQK
+35 AKVETKEAVSQK

-71 GSVQLKAVRIGDT
+71 GRVQLEAVRIGDI
-84 VEKGQK
+84 VVKGQK

-95 SANLQHQRRLLRL
+95 SENLQYQLRLLRL
-108 QKQETEQNIA
+108 RKQETEQNIA
-118 QLKADIS
+118 QLKADIE

-131 VVAQEKLALLEAKLA
+131 LVAQEKLTLLEAKLA

-174 QTLVRART
+174 QTLLRART
-182 LARLRSENDSASLTA
+182 LARLRSENNSASLTA
-197 RKLALELEELEA
+197 RKLLLELEELEA
-209 DIAKADIVTPVAGQI
+209 DIAKANILTPVAGQI

-238 DEIARIR
+238 EEIARIR

-252 EADIPADYVGFLSP
+252 EADIPADYVAFLSS
-266 EDIIEAVIETQAQNK
+266 EDIIEAVIETQAQNTP
-281 NLPSQIIQLK
+281 LRSQIIQLK
-291 LRAVLPTQNSRTSTR
+291 LRAILPTQNSRTSTR
-306 PTRFTPLNPLPALAR
+306 PTRFLPLTPLPDLAR

-326 LTLQIPTKSPQDLVI
+326 LTLQIPTKSPQDLVT

-367 IVTLGGAVQDKV
+367 IVTLGGTVQDKI
-379 VILNGIVAGEEVITK
+379 VILKGIVAGEAVITK

-404 IADGKDAGQG
+404 IADGNSPRKDQR
-414 QGQGKDK
+414 KDQSK
-421 RQDAGAGKG
+421 DQRKNQSK
-430 NNTNNWKKQANK
+430 

>member
-1 MLNLP
+1 MRYSP
-6 VKLICLAAFLG
+6 VKLIYLAALLS
-17 LAFYVDAP
+17 LAVQMDIP

-35 AKVETKKAVSQK
+35 AKVETKEAISQK

-71 GSVQLKAVRIGDT
+71 GRVQLEAVRIGDI
-84 VEKGQK
+84 VVKGQK

-95 SANLQHQRRLLRL
+95 SENLQYQLRLLRL
-108 QKQETEQNIA
+108 RKQETEQNIA
-118 QLKADIS
+118 QLKADIE
-125 FEEQLG
+125 FEKQLG
-131 VVAQEKLALLEAKLA
+131 LVAQEKLTLLEAKLA

-174 QTLVRART
+174 QTLLRART
-182 LARLRSENDSASLTA
+182 LARLRSENNSASLTA
-197 RKLALELEELEA
+197 RKLLLELEELEA
-209 DIAKADIVTPVAGQI
+209 DIAKANILTPVAGQI

-238 DEIARIR
+238 EEIARIR

-252 EADIPADYVGFLSP
+252 EADIPADYVAFLSS
-266 EDIIEAVIETQAQNK
+266 EDIIEAVIETQAQNTRSR
-281 NLPSQIIQLK
+281 SQIIQLK
-291 LRAVLPTQNSRTSTR
+291 LRAILPTQNSRTSTR
-306 PTRFTPLNPLPALAR
+306 PTRFLPLTPLPDLAR

-326 LTLQIPTKSPQDLVI
+326 LTLQIPTKSPQDLVT

-367 IVTLGGAVQDKV
+367 IVTLGGTVQDKIF
-379 VILNGIVAGEEVITK
+379 ILKGIVAGEAVITK

-404 IADGKDAGQG
+404 IADGNSPRKNQSKDQR
-414 QGQGKDK
+414 KDQSK
-421 RQDAGAGKG
+421 NQSK
-430 NNTNNWKKQANK
+430 

>member
-1 MLNLP
+1 MRYSP
-6 VKLICLAAFLG
+6 VKLIYLAALLG
-17 LAFYVDAP
+17 LAVQMDIP

-35 AKVETKKAVSQK
+35 AKVETKEAVSQK

-71 GSVQLKAVRIGDT
+71 GRVQLEAVRIGDI
-84 VEKGQK
+84 VVKGQK

-95 SANLQHQRRLLRL
+95 SENLQYQLRLLRL
-108 QKQETEQNIA
+108 RKQETEQNIA
-118 QLKADIS
+118 QLEADIE

-131 VVAQEKLALLEAKLA
+131 LVAQEKLTLLEAKLA

-174 QTLVRART
+174 QTLLRART
-182 LARLRSENDSASLTA
+182 LARLRSENNSASLTA
-197 RKLALELEELEA
+197 RKLLLELEELEA
-209 DIAKADIVTPVAGQI
+209 DIAKANILTPVAGQI

-238 DEIARIR
+238 EEIARIR

-252 EADIPADYVGFLSP
+252 EADIPADYVAFLSS
-266 EDIIEAVIETQAQNK
+266 EDIIEAVIETQAQNTP
-281 NLPSQIIQLK
+281 LRSQIIQLK
-291 LRAVLPTQNSRTSTR
+291 LRAILPTQNSRTSTR
-306 PTRFTPLNPLPALAR
+306 PTRFLPLTPLPDLAR

-326 LTLQIPTKSPQDLVI
+326 LTLQIPTKSPQDLVT

-367 IVTLGGAVQDKV
+367 IVTLGGTVQDKI
-379 VILNGIVAGEEVITK
+379 VILKGIVAGEAVITK

-404 IADGKDAGQG
+404 IADGNSPRKDQRKN
-414 QGQGKDK
+414 QNKDQRK
-421 RQDAGAGKG
+421 NQSK
-430 NNTNNWKKQANK
+430 